1 MEKKES
7 VKYVDDGRTIADMSA
22 DWMPWNS
29 GYMRRGK
36 YARPEKRKL
45 SKAEKKEEKKTYR
58 AAVIAM
64 YRAVLPI
71 VLCVSAAFIA
81 VFFLIKLWLS

>member
-45 SKAEKKEEKKTYR
+45 SKAEKKGRKKDVPRGGYCNVPR
-58 AAVIAM
+58 GVADSFMRIGGV
-64 YRAVLPI
+64 YSRVLPYK
-71 VLCVSAAFIA
+71 A
-81 VFFLIKLWLS
+81 VA